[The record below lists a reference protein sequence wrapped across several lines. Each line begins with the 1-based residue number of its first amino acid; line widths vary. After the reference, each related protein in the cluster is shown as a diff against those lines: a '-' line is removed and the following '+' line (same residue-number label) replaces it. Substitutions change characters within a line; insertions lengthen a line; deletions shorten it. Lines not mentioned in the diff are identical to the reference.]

1 MPPLAVKDI
10 EADPPEPRVPR
21 IESADARAVVER
33 LAGTNLVERGS
44 VTIISVEAIRDRAA
58 DRWARKRDDVCAYV
72 ERKCDEHLSFQDIR
86 ARIDETD
93 FLIAMTTE
101 EGIAAQA
108 IALKIL
114 EEVLIFFLG
123 SAEATDLRVSAVTS
137 ILDDV
142 IATAPIDLAKIA
154 AARRRPSDHAYQGAV
169 DPKEVRRRTPVSF
182 VAASGERV
190 RVDFAV
196 EQVISLRHQVTAALR
211 IQPTVSFLA
220 TGATIP
226 AHRFSRL
233 ADDDIAFIDRATLAY
248 AAMYMPKNVRSDPPL
263 ILPTSFRT
271 MGSRKGRSALMAVEG
286 ATPEQLRHG
295 VMMELMDVDLGTPT
309 ARLAEVVGLVSQLCR
324 GVMARIWPSRDPM
337 APIRGTR
344 FQGITFDLRGLP
356 LDEATLRMLFDHMA
370 KHARRKAPVLI
381 AQGLSGHEAMAHAE
395 AAGFTH
401 AALNA
406 PPQTDESAAGAAS
419 R

>member
-1 MPPLAVKDI
+1 VPQAAPKESI
-10 EADPPEPRVPR
+10 ADPCEPRGVPR

-44 VTIISVEAIRDRAA
+44 VTVISVDAIRERAA
-58 DRWARKRDDVCAYV
+58 ERWARKRDDVCAYV

-93 FLIAMTTE
+93 FLIALTTE

-123 SAEATDLRVSAVTS
+123 SAEAADLRVSAVTS

-154 AARRRPSDHAYQGAV
+154 TARRAATEQAYKGAA
-169 DPKEVRRRTPVSF
+169 DPKEVQRRSPVSF
-182 VAASGERV
+182 VTASGEQV

-211 IQPTVSFLA
+211 IQPTVSSLA
-220 TGATIP
+220 TGAVIP
-226 AHRFSRL
+226 THRFSRL
-233 ADDDIAFIDRATLAY
+233 ADDDILFIDRATLAFG
-248 AAMYMPKNVRSDPPL
+248 AMYMPKNVRSDPLL

-271 MGSRKGRSALMAVEG
+271 MGARKGRSALLAVEG
-286 ATPEQLRHG
+286 VTPEQMRHG
-295 VMMELMDVDLGTPT
+295 AMLELVDVDLGTPT
-309 ARLAEVVGLVSQLCR
+309 SRLAEVVGLVSQLSR
-324 GVMARIWPSRDPM
+324 GVMARIWPSREPM

-344 FQGITFDLRGLP
+344 FQGITFDLRSLP
-356 LDEATLRMLFDHMA
+356 LDAATLSVLFGHVA
-370 KHARRKAPVLI
+370 KHAHRKAPVLI
-381 AQGLSGHEAMAHAE
+381 AQGLSGPEAMAQAA
-395 AAGFTH
+395 AAGFSH
-401 AALNA
+401 AALNV
-406 PPQTDESAAGAAS
+406 PPQTDATAAGGTG
-419 R
+419 